1 MKLIH
6 NSGMMPIRHDPG
18 PDPQHFRIDVFSSCE
33 NCIIYLLSE
42 PCPVEKKGF
51 SKGQIL
57 DELDKLA
64 DLPDEDD
71 DDLADI
77 EIEPEDLDDD
87 GITETEEVVYENQV
101 P

>member
-1 MKLIH
+1 M
-6 NSGMMPIRHDPG
+6 SR
-18 PDPQHFRIDVFSSCE
+18 R
-33 NCIIYLLSE
+33 
-42 PCPVEKKGF
+42 KKGF